1 MKRILIL
8 SFSPIKSD
16 PRVMRQVRALEG
28 RFDLSVAGFGP
39 TPEGR
44 FSFFDI
50 SAARGSLPAK
60 AARATA
66 LLAGLY
72 EGYYWQSPFVRK
84 TLAAVPSISFDLVI
98 ANDVVSLP
106 VALQI
111 AQGAPVMLDAHEY
124 SPKEFEDLWRWRVFF
139 SGFYTYLCRKYL
151 PRVASMTTVCQG
163 IAEAYQEFGVS
174 PKVVLNCPVQQ
185 HLPVRP
191 VDPGRI
197 RLIHHG
203 GAVRSRRIELM
214 IEMMRYLDQR
224 HTLDLMLVDTDP
236 RYLSRLRD
244 LAAADSRI
252 RFRPPVPMEDITATI
267 NEYDI
272 GVYLLPPV
280 SFNSQAALPNK
291 FFEFIQARL
300 AVAIGPSPEMERL
313 ATRHGFGIVA
323 PSFETQELAG
333 RISALSAMEIERLK
347 HQADQASHELHAG
360 RSTEILLA
368 EVQRLVV

>member
-1 MKRILIL
+1 
-8 SFSPIKSD
+8 
-16 PRVMRQVRALEG
+16 MRQVRALED
-28 RFDLSVAGFGP
+28 RFDLVVAGFGP
-39 TPEGR
+39 APVGR
-44 FSFFDI
+44 FSFHDI
-50 SAARGSLPAK
+50 SGAARGNLPAK
-60 AARATA
+60 AARAAA

-72 EGYYWQSPFVRK
+72 EEYYWQSPFVRK
-84 TLAAVPSISFDLVI
+84 TLAAVRSISFDLVI

-139 SGFYTYLCRKYL
+139 AGFYTYLCRKYL
-151 PRVASMTTVCQG
+151 PRVASMTTVCQS

-185 HLPVRP
+185 DLPVRP
-191 VDPGRI
+191 VEPERI

-203 GAVRSRRIELM
+203 GAIRSRKIELM
-214 IEMMRYLDQR
+214 IEMMRHLDHR
-224 HTLDLMLVDTDP
+224 YTLDLMLVETDL
-236 RYLSRLRD
+236 RYLSRLRE
-244 LAAADSRI
+244 LAAADNRI
-252 RFRPPVPMEDITATI
+252 QFRPPAPMEDIATTI
-267 NEYDI
+267 NQYDI

-280 SFNSQAALPNK
+280 SFNSRVALPNK

-313 ATRHGFGIVA
+313 ATRHEFGIVA
-323 PSFETQELAG
+323 PSFEPQELAAC
-333 RISALSAMEIERLK
+333 ISALSAKDIERLK
-347 HQADQASHELHAG
+347 HQADQASRELNAG
-360 RSTEILLA
+360 RSTEVLLS